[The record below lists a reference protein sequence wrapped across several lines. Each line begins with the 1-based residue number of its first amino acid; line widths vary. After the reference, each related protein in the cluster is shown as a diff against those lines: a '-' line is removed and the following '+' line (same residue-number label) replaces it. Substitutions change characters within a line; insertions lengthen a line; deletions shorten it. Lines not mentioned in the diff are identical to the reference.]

1 MKQPSGSLRDE
12 ILSLLPHLRAFA
24 RSLTNNQARADDLV
38 QDTVVKAWS
47 NIDKFTEGTNLRAW
61 LFTILRNI
69 YYSDLRKRK
78 RETEDV
84 DGVLAARLATQPS
97 QLDSVELQDF
107 RRAMA
112 SLNEEQRE
120 ALILTGASGF
130 SYDEAAAICGC
141 AVGTIKSR
149 VNRARVRLAESL
161 AIDSSSDIGPDAIM
175 EAATGQHRV
184 FR

>member
-1 MKQPSGSLRDE
+1 MIEPSASLREE

-24 RSLTNNQARADDLV
+24 RSLTNNPSRADDLV

-47 NIDKFTEGTNLRAW
+47 NIDKFAEGTNLRAW

-97 QLDSVELQDF
+97 QIDSVELQDF
-107 RRAMA
+107 RQAMTV
-112 SLNEEQRE
+112 LNEEQRE

-149 VNRARVRLAESL
+149 VNRARARLAELL
-161 AIDSSSDIGPDAIM
+161 AIDSSADIGPDAIM
-175 EAATGQHRV
+175 EAATGQHRAV
-184 FR
+184 R